1 MELTCNHCS
10 STSEPRIK
18 ESGPHLSAYCGNCG
32 RYIKHIRQQPED
44 DFTLFF
50 GKYKGRNV
58 KSMLTTKEERDYLLW
73 LYDKATSLKANQRTI
88 IANLIHV

>member
-1 MELTCNHCS
+1 MLCKKCGEV
-10 STSEPRIK
+10 EPIIK
-18 ESGPHLSAYCGNCG
+18 DNPPHKSAYCSVCG
-32 RYIKHIRQQPED
+32 TWLTHVRQQPED